1 MAQQGRIYGH
11 ASSCSKSSWPY
22 FYISPLLDVTTYS
35 VDNPSF
41 TITNSG
47 NIYSKPIITIY
58 GLGTVGLYLNGIQVL
73 SLDMGSTT
81 SQITIDVA
89 KLEAY
94 NQETGALMNRNVTGD
109 YNNLV
114 LNVGENTIT
123 ESGTLQGLEV
133 ENYSRWL

>member
-1 MAQQGRIYGH
+1 
-11 ASSCSKSSWPY
+11 
-22 FYISPLLDVTTYS
+22 
-35 VDNPSF
+35 
-41 TITNSG
+41 
-47 NIYSKPIITIY
+47 
-58 GLGTVGLYLNGIQVL
+58 
-73 SLDMGSTT
+73 MGETT

-109 YNNLV
+109 YNNLS